1 MTGIRSPTGKID
13 RGDVEEGKSGPQ
25 HMLRATQLLPACDA
39 NYLSTKTEE
48 ERQKALLAISA
59 GRWVQASGKGQRGEC
74 PSGVMT
80 RGNFPGSASSM
91 TSQSHLETVEERTG
105 LLVLE
110 LRNKGPETTSPV
122 SLK

>member
-48 ERQKALLAISA
+48 ERQKAFLAISA
-59 GRWVQASGKGQRGEC
+59 GYKPAEKARE
-74 PSGVMT
+74 
-80 RGNFPGSASSM
+80 
-91 TSQSHLETVEERTG
+91 VEV
-105 LLVLE
+105 LLV
-110 LRNKGPETTSPV
+110 S
-122 SLK
+122 

>member
-59 GRWVQASGKGQRGEC
+59 GYK
-74 PSGVMT
+74 P
-80 RGNFPGSASSM
+80 
-91 TSQSHLETVEERTG
+91 VEKAREVEV
-105 LLVLE
+105 LLV
-110 LRNKGPETTSPV
+110 S
-122 SLK
+122 